1 MNENLKSMTHTIYDM
16 FTWSL
21 FRIFAFAF
29 LIIVLLITSSTNYY
43 ALGKLHDINSN
54 LTEAGSVQNIP
65 AKKIRVADI
74 DVAYKTFGN
83 GNPILLISGSGNV
96 MDVWPATFL
105 QELSSN
111 HTVIIFDNRGVG
123 NTTSGTKPFTIS
135 QFANDTIGLLDALNI
150 QTTDVL
156 GFSMA
161 SFIAQELTIAHPE
174 RINKLILYGASCGGQ
189 EGIPQRP
196 EVSRTISDFVD
207 NRSQNADAFLSV
219 TFPQEWIRTYSNYIE
234 TIPRSTEIIPST
246 TLVKQFNAVEDWMSK
261 NWTGVCNQ
269 LQNITMPTLIITGT
283 EDVAVPAANSLI
295 LMEKIPGAW
304 LVQVKGAGHGLMY
317 QYPEQF
323 SKIIK
328 TFLENT

>member
-1 MNENLKSMTHTIYDM
+1 
-16 FTWSL
+16 
-21 FRIFAFAF
+21 
-29 LIIVLLITSSTNYY
+29 
-43 ALGKLHDINSN
+43 
-54 LTEAGSVQNIP
+54 
-65 AKKIRVADI
+65 
-74 DVAYKTFGN
+74 
-83 GNPILLISGSGNV
+83 
-96 MDVWPATFL
+96 
-105 QELSSN
+105 LSSN
-111 HTVIIFDNRGVG
+111 HTVTIFDNRGVG

-174 RINKLILYGASCGGQ
+174 RVNKLILYGASCGGQ

-219 TFPQEWIRTYSNYIE
+219 TFPQEWIRRYSNYIE